1 MRKQLTKADAE
12 FQMFSDYYKIYQDFY
27 EPEESD
33 SYWDGL
39 IAAIDEFYN
48 KYKTKLAKELAIAY
62 LNSREELYKL
72 KNA

>member
-1 MRKQLTKADAE
+1 MRKQLTKADAD

-27 EPEESD
+27 VPED
-33 SYWDGL
+33 NDGYWL
-39 IAAIDEFYN
+39 ALVRAVDEFYE
-48 KYKTKLAKELAIAY
+48 KYKTKLAKDLALAY

>member
-27 EPEESD
+27 EPED
-33 SYWDGL
+33 NDAYWDAL
-39 IAAIDEFYN
+39 IGAVDEFCK
-48 KYKTKLAKELAIAY
+48 KYKTKLAKDLAIAY

>member
-1 MRKQLTKADAE
+1 MRKQLTKTDAE

-27 EPEESD
+27 EPED
-33 SYWDGL
+33 NDNYWDELAHAVNG
-39 IAAIDEFYN
+39 FYN
-48 KYKTKLAKELAIAY
+48 KYNTKLAKDLALAY

>member
-27 EPEESD
+27 EPED
-33 SYWDGL
+33 NDNYWQEL
-39 IAAIDEFYN
+39 IRAVDEFYK
-48 KYKTKLAKELAIAY
+48 KYKTKLAKDLAIAY
-62 LNSREELYKL
+62 MNSREAIYKL

>member
-39 IAAIDEFYN
+39 NAAIDEFYK
-48 KYKTKLAKELAIAY
+48 KYKTKLAKELAIDY

>member
-27 EPEESD
+27 VPEDNNAYWES
-33 SYWDGL
+33 L
-39 IAAIDEFYN
+39 IHAVDEFYK
-48 KYKTKLAKELAIAY
+48 KYKTKLAKEFAIAY

>member
-27 EPEESD
+27 VPEDNDAYWES
-33 SYWDGL
+33 L
-39 IAAIDEFYN
+39 IHSVDEFYK
-48 KYKTKLAKELAIAY
+48 KYNTKFAMDLALAY

-72 KNA
+72 KSA

>member
-27 EPEESD
+27 VPEDNDAYWES
-33 SYWDGL
+33 L
-39 IAAIDEFYN
+39 IRAVDTFYK
-48 KYKTKLAKELAIAY
+48 KYNTKFAMDLALAY

-72 KNA
+72 KSA

>member
-27 EPEESD
+27 VPEDNDAYWES
-33 SYWDGL
+33 L
-39 IAAIDEFYN
+39 IRAVDEFHK
-48 KYKTKLAKELAIAY
+48 KYKTKLAKDLALAY

-72 KNA
+72 KSA